1 MEASGCPKYKDYRGV
16 MIDIALEDTSLDEPA
31 LVDEVRRH
39 IRVCPFCQHEFNGY
53 RRVVTLFTP
62 PPVSD
67 EEIEEIAANVRRR
80 VLAQVAAEGRRRRLL
95 RWSVAVACVAAL
107 AAVAVGIAP
116 LLSGRAARPTST
128 SQALEAKALPSV
140 SPTTGLHAVVI
151 PAKKE
156 QPAPV
161 IVTSKPITPEQRSKL
176 DEAKRLREEGRRLVR
191 ARDLKKAEVPLRNA
205 IQAMQAL
212 VAEVPGSEAAT
223 AALYEQYRCY
233 ELLGEHFHRDTCF
246 EAYIGTMRSRDG
258 VEGVARAI
266 VEDARRL
273 IAEGA
278 SDSAC
283 RRLESVLAL
292 HPRNQLAIAAHVLMG
307 TAAEQKRLYD
317 LASSQYDMALA
328 LGPPPALAARLYRS
342 MISTSTRRGNFDAAL
357 KYAEALCALPEDG
370 ISPEDRVIH
379 KWLLARLYARKGQT
393 ARATALLRDVAQKDA
408 PERTELARAELRNM
422 AEKAVDL
429 IDVLK

>member
-1 MEASGCPKYKDYRGV
+1 MEASSCPKYEDYRGV
-16 MIDIALEDTSLDEPA
+16 VIDIALEDTSLDEPA

-39 IRVCPFCQHEFNGY
+39 IRACPFCQHEFNGY

-80 VLAQVAAEGRRRRLL
+80 VLAQVATEGRRRRLL
-95 RWSVAVACVAAL
+95 RWSLTAACLAAVAAL
-107 AAVAVGIAP
+107 AVAIAP
-116 LLSGRAARPTST
+116 LLSGRAPKPTAT

-140 SPTTGLHAVVI
+140 SPTTALQAVVI
-151 PAKKE
+151 SAKKE
-156 QPAPV
+156 QSAPV
-161 IVTSKPITPEQRSKL
+161 VVTSKPITPEQRAKL
-176 DEAKRLREEGRRLVR
+176 DDAKRLREEGQRLVR
-191 ARDLKKAEVPLRNA
+191 ARDFKKAEVPLRNA
-205 IQAMQAL
+205 IRAMQAL
-212 VAEVPGSEAAT
+212 VAEAPGGEAAT
-223 AALYEQYRCY
+223 AALYEQYRCH

-246 EAYIGTMRSRDG
+246 EAYIGTVRSRDG
-258 VEGVARAI
+258 VEGVARAM

-273 IAEGA
+273 IAEGG

-283 RRLESVLAL
+283 RRLEGVLAL
-292 HPRNQLAIAAHVLMG
+292 HPKGQLAIAAHVLMG

-379 KWLLARLYARKGQT
+379 QWLLARLYANKGQT
-393 ARATALLRDVAQKDA
+393 AKAMNILQGVIARYTPTQAD
-408 PERTELARAELRNM
+408 LARLQLSAL
-422 AEKAVDL
+422 AEKV
-429 IDVLK
+429 IDVDVLR